1 MSAPATVAAPAKA
14 RPIGLITIC
23 AAVVILSAMSTLVK
37 KADTPGPTIAFW
49 RSVGAAIV
57 WSAILWVR
65 EHRWVSAVDLRRA
78 LVPGIAFG
86 LNLTL
91 FFTAVTRTTVA
102 NAEFIGTLT
111 PIVLVPAGALIFK
124 EHIDRRAL
132 LFGLISVV
140 GLSMVLFLAAPNGQA
155 SWFGNALAFTAMGT
169 WSTYLI
175 TSRTLRA
182 TTSVASIMAA
192 VTPIAAL
199 TVLPIVLIRG
209 EVGDVTW
216 RSAAYIAVL
225 VVASGTLAHGMIM
238 FAQRSVPVS
247 TISLIQIAQPAMA
260 AGWSVLLLD
269 TEIRAV
275 QIVGMGLVLTGL
287 LLMIVRRQR
296 AVP

>member
-1 MSAPATVAAPAKA
+1 MSESAPQAAPIKA

-23 AAVVILSAMSTLVK
+23 AAVVILSAMSTLVR

-57 WSAILWVR
+57 WSAILRVR
-65 EHRWVSAVDLRRA
+65 EHRWVSGAELRRT

-111 PIVLVPAGALIFK
+111 PIVLVPAGAIIFK
-124 EHIDRRAL
+124 EHVDRRAL
-132 LFGLISVV
+132 MFGLISVV
-140 GLSMVLFLAAPNGQA
+140 GLAMVLFLAAPNGQA

-182 TTSVASIMAA
+182 TSSVAAIMAA
-192 VTPIAAL
+192 AAPIAAL
-199 TVLPIVLIRG
+199 TIAPIVLWRG
-209 EVGDVTW
+209 QVNDVTW
-216 RSAAYIAVL
+216 RGAAYIVVL
-225 VVASGTLAHGMIM
+225 VLASGVLAHGLIM
-238 FAQRSVPVS
+238 FAQRTVPVG

-260 AGWSVLLLD
+260 AGWSVLLLN
-269 TEIRAV
+269 TEIRGV
-275 QIVGMGLVLTGL
+275 QIIGMALVLVGL
-287 LLMIVRRQR
+287 LLMILRRQR
-296 AVP
+296 SMP